1 MGLGALLI
9 VGALVAA
16 GVWAA
21 GLDRYE
27 TTGTVTETSPAHACP
42 GDPPMGEVFQ
52 GETVAV
58 IGRQGGEWLVI
69 RDQRAPGDASFVSA
83 SVVVID
89 GDAGQLSELACDPS
103 GAPVAIEDITT
114 LASAPESSAATPTPS
129 TAIEAVETTLDGS
142 SATVASAPGTS
153 RPRSTTTTT
162 GPRVT
167 TTTLPFP
174 VAPPPSTT
182 TTTRPTTSSS
192 TTSTTAATTTSSTTT
207 TTQPT
212 TTTTAPST
220 TTTTEATTTT
230 TEATT
235 TTTEATTSVPP
246 TTIP

>member
-16 GVWAA
+16 AVWAR

-27 TTGTVTETSPAHACP
+27 TTGTVIETSPAHACP
-42 GDPPMGEVFQ
+42 GDPPLGEVFQ

-58 IGRQGGEWLVI
+58 IGRQGGDWLVVS
-69 RDQRAPGDASFVSA
+69 DQRGPGDASFVSA
-83 SVVVID
+83 SVIVVD
-89 GDAGQLSELACDPS
+89 GDAGQLSELVCDPG
-103 GAPVAIEDITT
+103 GAPVAIEDTTT
-114 LASAPESSAATPTPS
+114 LGAAPDSSAATTTPS
-129 TAIEAVETTLDGS
+129 TALEGVETTLDGS
-142 SATVASAPGTS
+142 TATVASAPGTS

-162 GPRVT
+162 RPWVT
-167 TTTLPFP
+167 TTTRPFP

-182 TTTRPTTSSS
+182 TTTRPTTTSS

-220 TTTTEATTTT
+220 TTTTEPTTTT
-230 TEATT
+230 TEV
-235 TTTEATTSVPP
+235 TTS

>member
-16 GVWAA
+16 AFWAG

-27 TTGTVTETSPAHACP
+27 TTGTVIETSSAYSCP
-42 GDPPMGEVFQ
+42 GDPPLGEVFQ

-58 IGRQGGEWLVI
+58 IGRQGGDWVVI
-69 RDQRAPGDASFVSA
+69 HDQRGPGDASFVSA

-89 GDAGQLSELACDPS
+89 GDARQLSEFVCDPS

-114 LASAPESSAATPTPS
+114 LASAPESSAGQTTPS
-129 TAIEAVETTLDGS
+129 TGIDGVETTVAGS
-142 SATVASAPGTS
+142 TATVSGAPGTS
-153 RPRSTTTTT
+153 RPGSTTTTT
-162 GPRVT
+162 RPRVT

-182 TTTRPTTSSS
+182 TTTRPPSTS
-192 TTSTTAATTTSSTTT
+192 TTSTTAVPTTSSTTT
-207 TTQPT
+207 TTQP

-230 TEATT
+230 TEDTT
-235 TTTEATTSVPP
+235 TTTEVITTTTVVP
-246 TTIP
+246 

>member
-1 MGLGALLI
+1 MVLGALLI

-16 GVWAA
+16 ALWAR

-27 TTGTVTETSPAHACP
+27 TTGTVIETSPAHACP
-42 GDPPMGEVFQ
+42 GDPPLGEVFQ

-58 IGRQGGEWLVI
+58 IGRQGGDWLVI
-69 RDQRAPGDASFVSA
+69 SDRRGPGDASFVSA
-83 SVVVID
+83 SVIVVD
-89 GDAGQLSELACDPS
+89 GDVGQLSELVCDPS
-103 GAPVAIEDITT
+103 GAAVAIEDTTT
-114 LASAPESSAATPTPS
+114 LAAPDSSTAATTPS
-129 TAIEAVETTLDGS
+129 TALEGVETTLDGS
-142 SATVASAPGTS
+142 TATVASAPGTS

-162 GPRVT
+162 RPRVT

-182 TTTRPTTSSS
+182 TTTRPTT
-192 TTSTTAATTTSSTTT
+192 TSTTTTTQPTSTTTAPSTTT

-235 TTTEATTSVPP
+235 TVPS